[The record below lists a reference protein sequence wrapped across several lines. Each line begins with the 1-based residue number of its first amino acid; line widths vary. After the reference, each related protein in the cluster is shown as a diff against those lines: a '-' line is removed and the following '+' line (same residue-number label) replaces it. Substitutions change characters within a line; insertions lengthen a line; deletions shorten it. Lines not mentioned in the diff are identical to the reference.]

1 MHYIVTNLSIF
12 VSNNLIVMLLHLQQQ
27 TYNAAEDAHYK
38 FTYQHR
44 LFKKPMLLMPVYID
58 FFKKPMLLVS
68 ININFLK
75 KPMSICKFVTFCFQ
89 NSYHIILAI

>member
-38 FTYQHR
+38 FTYQHH
-44 LFKKPMLLMPVYID
+44 LFKKFMLTGTN
-58 FFKKPMLLVS
+58 
-68 ININFLK
+68 NIGFLNNR
-75 KPMSICKFVTFCFQ
+75 CC
-89 NSYHIILAI
+89 